1 MTGPGSF
8 VVLLSQTIMKFKKK
22 RVNFLSVSLKEKG
35 TVYLVRAVLL
45 MSLLSE
51 TDGRQGSQFHPGFP
65 AGRR

>member
-8 VVLLSQTIMKFKKK
+8 VVLLSQTIMKFKK
-22 RVNFLSVSLKEKG
+22 RVNFLSVSLKAKG

>member
-8 VVLLSQTIMKFKKK
+8 VVLLSQTIMKFKK